1 MEIKK
6 IETYSLYE
14 FCEKVQQ
21 SIIEGWRFDF
31 ESNELFP
38 TAFGSMLVTGMVK
51 TGEKLA
57 DQPKTENAQ
66 TPEVDNPSEVEKL
79 VDEFADKLQDII
91 EDKAEAEVKRGRKP
105 KDNS

>member
-1 MEIKK
+1 MEIKR

-14 FCEKVQQ
+14 FCQAVQQ

-51 TGEKLA
+51 AE
-57 DQPKTENAQ
+57 PKIKGQTELV
-66 TPEVDNPSEVEKL
+66 TEDNT
-79 VDEFADKLQDII
+79 
-91 EDKAEAEVKRGRKP
+91 EDKSEVKRGRKP
-105 KDNS
+105 KDNT

>member
-57 DQPKTENAQ
+57 EQPKIKTA
-66 TPEVDNPSEVEKL
+66 EVEVEVETEVEKL
-79 VDEFADKLQDII
+79 VDEFADRLQDII
-91 EDKAEAEVKRGRKP
+91 EDSTEVKRGRKP
-105 KDNS
+105 KDNT

>member
-14 FCEKVQQ
+14 FCQAVQQ

-31 ESNELFP
+31 DSNELFP

-51 TGEKLA
+51 AKDEAVIDMTKFVA
-57 DQPKTENAQ
+57 HTPVVINQDNA
-66 TPEVDNPSEVEKL
+66 E
-79 VDEFADKLQDII
+79 I
-91 EDKAEAEVKRGRKP
+91 KRGRKP
-105 KDNS
+105 KDNT

>member
-51 TGEKLA
+51 TGDKLPEQA
-57 DQPKTENAQ
+57 KVQTEDKAKV
-66 TPEVDNPSEVEKL
+66 EVETEVEKL

-91 EDKAEAEVKRGRKP
+91 EDKAEVKRGRKP
-105 KDNS
+105 KDNT

>member
-1 MEIKK
+1 MEIKR

-14 FCEKVQQ
+14 FCQAIQQ

-51 TGEKLA
+51 AEEK
-57 DQPKTENAQ
+57 
-66 TPEVDNPSEVEKL
+66 PEVIVQDNT
-79 VDEFADKLQDII
+79 
-91 EDKAEAEVKRGRKP
+91 EVKRGRKP
-105 KDNS
+105 KDSI

>member
-14 FCEKVQQ
+14 FCDKVQQ

-51 TGEKLA
+51 TGEKLVE
-57 DQPKTENAQ
+57 QPKIKTA
-66 TPEVDNPSEVEKL
+66 EVEVEVETEVEKL
-79 VDEFADKLQDII
+79 VDEFADRLQDII
-91 EDKAEAEVKRGRKP
+91 EDNTEVKRGRKP
-105 KDNS
+105 KDNT

>member
-14 FCEKVQQ
+14 FCQAVQQ

-38 TAFGSMLVTGMVK
+38 TMFGSMLVTGMVK
-51 TGEKLA
+51 A
-57 DQPKTENAQ
+57 
-66 TPEVDNPSEVEKL
+66 VDKSEVIK
-79 VDEFADKLQDII
+79 QDNAEVII
-91 EDKAEAEVKRGRKP
+91 EDNTENKPEVKPEVKRGRKP
-105 KDNS
+105 KDNT

>member
-51 TGEKLA
+51 TGEKLPE
-57 DQPKTENAQ
+57 QVKVQ
-66 TPEVDNPSEVEKL
+66 TAETAEVDETTDVEKL

-91 EDKAEAEVKRGRKP
+91 EDKAEVKRGRKP
-105 KDNS
+105 KDSI